1 MFRRLFFTLSVVLLG
16 TTSYAQPSGY
26 LESALEMMADTTS
39 WLNALEYMKSKKVTI
54 YPTPNLPN
62 INLDLKGLSDSLST
76 IPSYANYQ
84 NWDIQNIWHKKRNV
98 NFQNDSALIFQL
110 IVDSCDFAFPTD
122 IGRQTSPFGPRWGRL
137 HAGLDLDLDTGDPVY
152 SMFEGLVRISQF
164 SDTYGNV
171 VVVRHPNGLETL
183 YAHMSARMVVP
194 GQYVQAGN
202 MLGLGG
208 NTGRS
213 YGAHLHFETRYLGNP
228 FDPAYLIT
236 PNQKALKSNVFELTK
251 KKLSAPTNPPAAPT
265 TNNNSKGNSG
275 NKYHTVKRGDTL
287 SSIAAKNRTT
297 VSKLCKLNKIKATT
311 NLKIGQKIKV
321 R

>member
-1 MFRRLFFTLSVVLLG
+1 MFRRLTIIFVVALSSFF
-16 TTSYAQPSGY
+16 SYAQPSGY
-26 LESALEMMADTTS
+26 LESALELMADTAS
-39 WLNALEYMKSKKVTI
+39 WLNSKEFVKLQKNSVYPSPPLPFIDLDMKGVA
-54 YPTPNLPN
+54 
-62 INLDLKGLSDSLST
+62 DSLSK

-84 NWDIQNIWHKKRNV
+84 SWDTQNIWHKKRNV
-98 NFQNDSALIFQL
+98 VFQNDSALFFQL
-110 IVDSCDFAFPTD
+110 IKDSCDFAFPTD
-122 IGRQTSPFGPRWGRL
+122 IGRQTSPYGPRWGRL

-228 FDPAYLIT
+228 FDPAYMIS
-236 PNQKALKSNVFELTK
+236 PNQKALKSQVFELTK
-251 KKLSAPTNPPAAPT
+251 KKLNAPTNAPATPT
-265 TNNNSKGNSG
+265 ANNNAKSNSG
-275 NKYHTVKRGDTL
+275 SKYHTVKRGDTL
-287 SSIAAKNRTT
+287 SSIAVKNRTT
-297 VSKLCKLNKIKATT
+297 VSKLCKLNKIKPSS
-311 NLKIGQKIKV
+311 NLKIGQKLKV

>member
-1 MFRRLFFTLSVVLLG
+1 MFRRITIIFFVALSSFF
-16 TTSYAQPSGY
+16 SYAQPSGY
-26 LESALEMMADTTS
+26 LESALELMADTSS
-39 WLNALEYMKSKKVTI
+39 WLNSKEFVNLQKNSI
-54 YPTPNLPN
+54 YPSPLIPF
-62 INLDLKGLSDSLST
+62 IDLDMKGVADSLSK

-84 NWDIQNIWHKKRNV
+84 SWDTQNIWHKKRNV
-98 NFQNDSALIFQL
+98 VFPNDSALFFQL
-110 IVDSCDFAFPTD
+110 IKDSCDFAFPTD
-122 IGRQTSPFGPRWGRL
+122 IGRQTSPYGPRWGRL

-183 YAHMSARMVVP
+183 YAHMSARIVVP

-228 FDPAYLIT
+228 FDPAYMIS
-236 PNQKALKSNVFELTK
+236 PNQKALKSQVFELTK
-251 KKLSAPTNPPAAPT
+251 KKLNAPTNAPAAPT
-265 TNNNSKGNSG
+265 ANNNSKSNSG

-287 SSIAAKNRTT
+287 SSIAVKNRTT
-297 VSKLCKLNKIKATT
+297 VSKLCKLNKIKPSS
-311 NLKIGQKIKV
+311 NLKIGQKLKV

>member
-1 MFRRLFFTLSVVLLG
+1 MFRKLFFTLSVVLLS
-16 TTSYAQPSGY
+16 TISYAQPSGY
-26 LESALEMMADTTS
+26 LESALEMMADTSS
-39 WLNALEYMKSKKVTI
+39 WSNAAEYLKTKKITI
-54 YPTPNLPN
+54 YPSPNLPD
-62 INLDLKGLSDSLST
+62 INLDLKGRADSLYI

-84 NWDIQNIWHKKRNV
+84 SWDTQNIWHKKRNV

-202 MLGLGG
+202 ILGLGG

-213 YGAHLHFETRYLGNP
+213 YGAHLHFETRFLGNP

-236 PNQKALKSNVFELTK
+236 PNQKALKSPVFELTK
-251 KKLSAPTNPPAAPT
+251 KKLNAPTNLPSAPNG
-265 TNNNSKGNSG
+265 NNNSKGGSG

-287 SSIAAKNRTT
+287 SSIAVKNKTT
-297 VSKLCKLNKIKATT
+297 VSKLCKLNKIKPKT
-311 NLKIGQKIKV
+311 NLKIGQKIRV